1 MTTSPS
7 GDYKLPTAFDCF
19 LGNCVLRVAPLMPAA
34 ILSRLVSG
42 HSNYQVSSE
51 NEVTGYQGVSD
62 KKLDSMKLP
71 ARMSGKSVLDLGC
84 AEGFFARECAKRGA
98 APVVGVD
105 SSLGRLLYGTS
116 MAQQGGLHVRFRMD
130 VFPSTG
136 ITGTYDYV
144 LCLSLLHHSLSQKN
158 VWKVLTFPE
167 FAQDA
172 AALRSQLKLLRSL
185 TAPNGTC
192 IVEMPYE
199 YSDPAAER
207 ASVNFDAFSS
217 ELKAAG
223 FKNASRL
230 GSWDYNPSHREF
242 KDRILYLAEA

>member
-42 HSNYQVSSE
+42 HSNYQVTSD
-51 NEVTGYQGVSD
+51 NEVIGYQGVSE
-62 KKLDSMKLP
+62 KKLDSMNLP
-71 ARMSGKSVLDLGC
+71 SSMNGKSVLDLGC

-116 MAQQGGLHVRFRMD
+116 IAQQDGLHVRFLMD
-130 VFPSTG
+130 VFPSDG
-136 ITGTYDYV
+136 ITGRYDYV

-158 VWKVLTFPE
+158 IWKALTFPD
-167 FAQDA
+167 FAEDA

-185 TAPNGTC
+185 TAANGKC
-192 IVEMPYE
+192 ILEMPYE

-207 ASVNFDAFSS
+207 AVVDFDVLTS

-223 FKNASRL
+223 FSNASRL